1 MEHVTREEFTE
12 LRRDLAR
19 LSELS
24 QACTK
29 LTDDVMG
36 ILDARLSRAERL
48 LDGVKDAVLFV
59 ADNTADI
66 VAFDGETIRV
76 HSAACD
82 IIAKSQ
88 QPPASAEGVE
98 A

>member
-1 MEHVTREEFTE
+1 
-12 LRRDLAR
+12 
-19 LSELS
+19 
-24 QACTK
+24 
-29 LTDDVMG
+29 
-36 ILDARLSRAERL
+36 
-48 LDGVKDAVLFV
+48 V